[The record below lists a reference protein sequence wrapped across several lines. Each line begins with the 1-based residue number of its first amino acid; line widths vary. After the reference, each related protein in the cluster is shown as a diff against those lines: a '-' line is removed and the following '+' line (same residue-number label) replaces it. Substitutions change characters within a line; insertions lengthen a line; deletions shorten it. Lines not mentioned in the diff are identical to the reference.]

1 MKGNIIIRLC
11 KKTRTVLL
19 KLTVIVGILTV
30 VFGSNPDLKMVF
42 EQIAL
47 ISIGLA
53 IAIDFTKEAVVDQKR
68 KEWVTE

>member
-1 MKGNIIIRLC
+1 MKGIIRLC

-53 IAIDFTKEAVVDQKR
+53 IAIDFVKEAAVDHEQ

>member
-1 MKGNIIIRLC
+1 MKGIIRLC

-30 VFGSNPDLKMVF
+30 VFGSNLDLKAVF

-47 ISIGLA
+47 ISISLT
-53 IAIDFTKEAVVDQKR
+53 IAIDFVKEAAVDQER

>member
-1 MKGNIIIRLC
+1 MKGIIRLC

-30 VFGSNPDLKMVF
+30 VFGSNLDLKAVF

-47 ISIGLA
+47 ISISLA
-53 IAIDFTKEAVVDQKR
+53 IAIDFVKEAAVDQER